1 MMAQATATISSGTEA
16 FAKSAEPQKPTYGLW
31 QLAWKRF
38 LRHKAAVAGGIGFI
52 LIILFIIG
60 GSFVYTEDYAN
71 KPDVINRLQ
80 PPTWEHPM
88 GTDSTG
94 RDILARIIYGG
105 QISLAVGFLAV
116 IVAVSLGVTIG
127 ALSGYYGGTVDSGLM
142 RFTEAM
148 LAIPSLLILIVLSKA
163 LLGKLPNLTFLDR
176 SISGSVPIVILVI
189 GFTSWMAG
197 ARIVRAQFLSLREQE
212 FITAAR
218 AMGVKNGRIIWR
230 HILPN
235 TMAPIIVYATLGLVI
250 AITLE
255 SYVSF
260 LGLGVQE
267 PTASWGNILNQA
279 LSFIQ
284 RGVWWLWFFPSLMII
299 LTLLCVN
306 FLGDGLR
313 VALDPRNLVDS

>member
-1 MMAQATATISSGTEA
+1 MAQASATLSSTNKV
-16 FAKSAEPQKPTYGLW
+16 FQNSAELKKPSYSLW
-31 QLAWKRF
+31 SLSWRRF
-38 LRHKAAVAGGIGFI
+38 LRHRAAVAGGIGFI
-52 LIILFIIG
+52 LIIVFIIG
-60 GSFVYTEDYAN
+60 GSFVFSEKYAN
-71 KPDVINRLQ
+71 TPDVVNRLQ

-94 RDILARIIYGG
+94 RDILARVIYGG

-116 IVAVSLGVTIG
+116 FVSIILGVLVG
-127 ALSGYYGGTVDSGLM
+127 AFSGYYGGVVDSGLM

-163 LLGKLPNLTFLDR
+163 LLGKLPNITFLDR
-176 SISGSVPIVILVI
+176 SISGSVPIVILVL
-189 GFTSWMAG
+189 GLTSWMVG
-197 ARIVRAQFLSLREQE
+197 ARIVRAQFLSIREHDY
-212 FITAAR
+212 IMAAR
-218 AMGVKNGRIIWR
+218 SLGVKNGSIIWK

-235 TMAPIIVYATLGLVI
+235 TMAPIIVFATLGLVV
-250 AITLE
+250 AIVSE

-313 VALDPRNLVDS
+313 DALDPRNLVDG